1 MKNVFILLSILLLLG
16 TVAALPTHAQSTV
29 EVLQKCIL
37 VKDVE
42 IRTDLVLLKKSAAAP
57 ASTGL
62 VGPTDL
68 TGLTKTGG
76 TALTPDDITEV
87 KKKWGIICLVNTVN
101 NVVNWL
107 FIVLVVVAV
116 AMIAIAGF
124 LWMIGGAE
132 PEKQKLAGRMILGA
146 VVGIIIAFLA
156 QVIPNVVTGILL

>member
-1 MKNVFILLSILLLLG
+1 
-16 TVAALPTHAQSTV
+16 
-29 EVLQKCIL
+29 
-37 VKDVE
+37 
-42 IRTDLVLLKKSAAAP
+42 
-57 ASTGL
+57 
-62 VGPTDL
+62 
-68 TGLTKTGG
+68 
-76 TALTPDDITEV
+76 
-87 KKKWGIICLVNTVN
+87 
-101 NVVNWL
+101 VNWL